1 MVATDSTIA
10 IDGPGAVGKTT
21 IGRLLTQRL
30 GFLLVD
36 TGNMYRAL
44 TAMALG
50 KGISA
55 DDEEALEQLAQETD
69 IRFTSGKSGSKSRE
83 KVIVGGRD
91 LTENVK
97 RPEVDLNVS
106 SVAKHPGVR
115 KAMVAQQRRLAS
127 EGEIIMVGRDIGTVV
142 IPDAKLKV
150 FLTASVEERARR
162 RYLELSERGYSEDY
176 AAILKSLED
185 RDRIDSERDV
195 SPLRPAEDA
204 KLIDTD
210 SITPQQVVD
219 RILEAWESS

>member
-21 IGRLLTQRL
+21 IGRLLAQRL

-142 IPDAKLKV
+142 IPDAKVKV

>member
-21 IGRLLTQRL
+21 IGRLLAQRL